1 VDKAPIETHWFSRSS
16 RLVNMAAK
24 VAGKE
29 FRQRFSGRFQG
40 SVERLQAS
48 EVMTRVEQAKLIA
61 ETLGQL
67 KGAVMKAGQLLSLDA
82 SDFLPPEAVEV
93 LSKLQ
98 SKADPI
104 PFDDLKTVLREDLG
118 QTWRDRFQSFDEEP
132 AASASIGQ
140 VHKGVVDGAPVAV
153 KIQYPGVAESVDSDI
168 DALRRL
174 ASAWLSVSGR
184 RIDLAETFEELRAIL
199 HQETD
204 YWAERE
210 ALERYRSLVGDDPR
224 YVVPRS
230 FEEASGRRV
239 LTMDWL
245 DGEPLVD
252 WIKRDPS
259 REERERVARALL
271 DLYCKEFFEWGFVQT
286 DPNPGNFAITEDGRI
301 VLLDMGAA
309 LEYSDEFRE
318 RYVGL
323 LRVIGR
329 GRTDDIV
336 QAGIEFG
343 LVDPREGPEVRQAFA
358 QLLTEAARPFDPEL
372 QPFQFNDQD
381 FAAGA
386 RAIGTQFATSL
397 RYSPPPRRLLFLH
410 RKLGGLFNFL
420 RRLDVPIDLTPYW
433 QQMVGTELEAKR
445 TV

>member
-1 VDKAPIETHWFSRSS
+1 MEKGPIETHWFSRSS

-24 VAGKE
+24 VATKE
-29 FRQRFSGRFQG
+29 VRQRISGRFQA
-40 SVERLQAS
+40 SMERLQAS

-98 SKADPI
+98 SQADPI
-104 PFDDLKTVLREDLG
+104 PFEDLKMVLREDLG
-118 QTWRDRFQSFDEEP
+118 QTWRDRFQLFDESP

-140 VHKGVVDGAPVAV
+140 VHKGVVEGVPVAV
-153 KIQYPGVAESVDSDI
+153 KVQYPGVAESVDSDI

-174 ASAWLSVSGR
+174 AGAWLSVSGR
-184 RIDLAETFEELRAIL
+184 RIDMAETFEELRSIL

-204 YWAERE
+204 YWTERQ
-210 ALERYRSLVGDDPR
+210 ALERYRRLVGDDGR

-230 FEEASGRRV
+230 LEEASGRRV
-239 LTMDWL
+239 LTMEWI

-259 REERERVARALL
+259 WEERERVARALL

-318 RYVGL
+318 SYVGL
-323 LRVIGR
+323 LRVIRR
-329 GRTDDIV
+329 GETEEIV
-336 QAGIEFG
+336 QAGIDFG
-343 LVDPREGPEVRQAFA
+343 LIDPREGPDVRASFA
-358 QLLTEAARPFDPEL
+358 QLLTEAAKPFDPEL
-372 QPFQFNDQD
+372 QPFQFNDED

-386 RAIGTQFATSL
+386 RAVGTKFATSL
-397 RYSPPPRRLLFLH
+397 RYSPPPRKLLFLH

-420 RRLDVPIDLTPYW
+420 RRLDVPIDLRPYW
-433 QQMVGTELEAKR
+433 QQMVGTELEAQQA
-445 TV
+445 V